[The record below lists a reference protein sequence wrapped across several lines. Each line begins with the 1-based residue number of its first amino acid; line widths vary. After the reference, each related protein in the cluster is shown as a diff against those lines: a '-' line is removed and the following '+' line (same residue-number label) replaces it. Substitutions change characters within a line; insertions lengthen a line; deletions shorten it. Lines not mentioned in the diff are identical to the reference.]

1 MTSSLHCF
9 AGIPLRSGRELL
21 LAESHHNSMVQLSSP
36 AQPGTA
42 TEVDVQGSP
51 SIPSDLASL
60 ASQVQQM
67 SADNAFS
74 QQQMQQMHASQAVV
88 QRQMQALLALLQQSN
103 QPQQL
108 AAPRPPPLNIPPP
121 LAPST
126 PTQLPQIPTGHT
138 APMGVSMVPPLMANP
153 TGW

>member
-1 MTSSLHCF
+1 M
-9 AGIPLRSGRELL
+9 APP
-21 LAESHHNSMVQLSSP
+21 SSP
-36 AQPGTA
+36 AQPGMA

-51 SIPSDLASL
+51 SILSDLASL

-88 QRQMQALLALLQQSN
+88 QRQMQVLLALLQQSN

-108 AAPRPPPLNIPPP
+108 ATPQPPPKIITPPP
-121 LAPST
+121 APAA
-126 PTQLPQIPTGHT
+126 PTQPLQIPTG
-138 APMGVSMVPPLMANP
+138 PMVPTSITMHQFSMELHSISNSAIITDLNTNTLWISIFRP
-153 TGW
+153 TIII